1 MAGEKRFTSNNKK
14 VLLFMEEEDE
24 FGEALESYATPEAIL
39 SFANSTMKPVN
50 EAIDVSLK
58 TNTNQPTLCEKLA
71 GREKGA
77 LTISGEVAESNL
89 GSFMKLITHDT
100 TSPLTVTGTKDV
112 KTFQIVEVFSDGT
125 DELINFAFG
134 CRLDSIKIAGS
145 GNGMLTYDLAITSLT
160 PALMQT
166 TTQLP
171 NLPEYADIVVPCA
184 DTAFTDV
191 AFSSLAEVNN
201 FDFTITDNYAS
212 DDVAF
217 LNSNTK
223 SAEYFIGMT
232 GEFNYTRIYNCGNVV
247 ENTDLYKAVLI
258 PETITIGTDT
268 LLINYRITDSDSPDQ
283 GKDIMIETVKCELV
297 SDASNESVT
306 YTIV

>member
-1 MAGEKRFTSNNKK
+1 MAGEKKFTSNNKK
-14 VLLFMEEEDE
+14 VLLFMEVA
-24 FGEALESYATPEAIL
+24 FGTELASYDAPEAVL

-58 TNTNQPTLCEKLA
+58 TNTNQPILCEKLA

-112 KTFQIVEVFSDGT
+112 KTFQIVEVFSNGT
-125 DELINFAFG
+125 DELINYALG
-134 CRLDSIKIAGS
+134 CRLDSIKIAGA
-145 GNGMLTYDLAITSLT
+145 GNGMLTYDLTITSLT
-160 PALMQT
+160 PELMQAT
-166 TTQLP
+166 TELTTLP
-171 NLPEYADIVVPCA
+171 SYADIVVICA

-201 FDFTITDNYAS
+201 FDLTITDNYAS

-217 LNSNTK
+217 LNSDTK

-232 GEFNYTRIYNCGNVV
+232 GEFNYTKIYNGANIV
-247 ENTDLYKAVLI
+247 ENTDIYKAVLI
-258 PETITIGTDT
+258 PETLTIGTDT
-268 LLINYRITDSDSPDQ
+268 LLINYRITDSDAPDQ

-297 SDASNESVT
+297 SNASNESVT